1 MSENQFFNAF
11 SKSISVAEKKKLNI
25 KEIDN
30 IFFSINDEISKGT
43 DGRFSIELS
52 KAIIPALGAFLNSFS
67 KSAVKEF
74 NEEYY
79 LEVKNNETGKS
90 FNMADVKY
98 GDQGYPVQLF
108 FKNNS
113 LTSNSKESLKNDL
126 LDLLSSAAFGEELEK
141 IM

>member
-1 MSENQFFNAF
+1 MSENQFLNAF
-11 SKSISVAEKKKLNI
+11 NKSISVAEKKKFNI
-25 KEIDN
+25 NEIDN
-30 IFFSINDEISKGT
+30 IFFLIDDEISKGT
-43 DGRFSIELS
+43 GGKFSIKLS
-52 KAIIPALGAFLNSFS
+52 KAFIPALGVLLNSFS

-74 NEEYY
+74 KEEYY
-79 LEVKNNETGKS
+79 LEVKNTETGKS

-113 LTSNSKESLKNDL
+113 LTSNSAESLKNDL
-126 LDLLSSAAFGEELEK
+126 LGILGSAAFGEELEK

>member
-11 SKSISVAEKKKLNI
+11 NKSILIAERKKLNLQ
-25 KEIDN
+25 EIEA
-30 IFFSINDEISKGT
+30 IFSLINDDIFKGSLGKFSINLRKVV
-43 DGRFSIELS
+43 
-52 KAIIPALGAFLNSFS
+52 APNLGAFLSSFA
-67 KSAVKEF
+67 KSAASEIKE
-74 NEEYY
+74 NYY
-79 LEVKNNETGKS
+79 LEVKNNDTKKS

-113 LTSNSKESLKNDL
+113 LTSNSKESLMNDL
-126 LDLLSSAAFGEELEK
+126 LNLLGSAAFGEELEK